1 MYYRHITEETCFNPT
16 QLHILNTFRRLWN
29 EHVLW
34 TRQFVNS
41 SIFNSPDLQPVTQ
54 RLLRNPSDF
63 GAVLRPFI
71 GNQATDKFVE
81 LLTDHLLIAAALV
94 DAAKAQ
100 NAQEYDKQRRLW
112 FENAE
117 MIAKLL
123 ASVNPYWKQNEWR
136 DMMFKHLEL
145 LEDEVVF
152 ILNGEYQNGVNQYDL
167 IQAQALEMGDYMA
180 KGIIRQFGL

>member
-1 MYYRHITEETCFNPT
+1 MYYRHITEETCYNPT
-16 QLHILNTFRRLWN
+16 QLHILNTLRRLWN

-34 TRQFVNS
+34 TRQFIVS
-41 SIFNSPDLQPVTQ
+41 SIFNAPDLQAVTQ
-54 RLLRNPSDF
+54 RLLRNPADF
-63 GAVLRPFI
+63 GTVLRPFL
-71 GNQATDKFVE
+71 GNQATQKFVK
-81 LLTDHLLIAAALV
+81 LFTDHLLIAAALV

-100 NAQEYDKQRRLW
+100 DAHEYDRQRKLW

-145 LEDEVVF
+145 LEDAVVM
-152 ILNGEYQNGVNQYDL
+152 ILNKEYAEGVAQYDL
-167 IQAQALEMGDYMA
+167 IQAQALEMADVMA